1 MQTLEGS
8 DFFTASVS
16 EALENG
22 EADIAVH
29 SLKDMSYAHF
39 SGGNVFAVI
48 DRDDPRDI
56 ALIHPDAA
64 EKLRKGETLIAGTC
78 SPRREEM
85 ALDFLTKALPR
96 LHPDGV
102 KITVRPVRGNVE
114 TRLQKLDSGEY
125 DLTLL
130 ATAGLNRLLRSEKD
144 GPLIRSLLAGKR
156 KMLLPLIECVPAP
169 CQGAIVAEASP
180 RNPFAASVVRA
191 INDPL
196 LYATA
201 KAEKETAIHYGSG
214 CEQRFGVTTISA
226 ASGPYRYAA
235 GVDATGNAFSAWE
248 PLPAPVF
255 SGNLFSGT
263 DHMRDLFNTEWLSRT
278 LTVQEPVVF
287 AANYKMA
294 RDPQVLTLLQQKR
307 IFTSGTRT
315 WFELAKKGCWVEGCA
330 DGLGLVSFLPVLS
343 MPLFEISIAGLHIL
357 THQQAAQ
364 RWNKKGYKASAIY
377 KLNPANNP
385 VVYQGLEQASAVF
398 WSSYAQFELYGSV
411 CGADVVHLCPGGE
424 TATGLHA
431 AGINPVIFPT
441 IKAFEL
447 WRSSLIR

>member
-1 MQTLEGS
+1 
-8 DFFTASVS
+8 
-16 EALENG
+16 
-22 EADIAVH
+22 
-29 SLKDMSYAHF
+29 MSYAHF

-56 ALIHPDAA
+56 ALFNPDVRD
-64 EKLRKGETLIAGTC
+64 KIKNGETIVVGTC

-85 ALDFLTKALPR
+85 ALKFLTAALPQW
-96 LHPDGV
+96 HPAGIKLAV
-102 KITVRPVRGNVE
+102 KPIRGNVE
-114 TRLQKLDSGEY
+114 TRLQQLTNGKY
-125 DLTLL
+125 DATIL

-144 GPLIRSLLAGKR
+144 GPVIRSLLAGKR

-169 CQGAIVAEASP
+169 CQGAIVAEASA
-180 RNPFAASVVRA
+180 RNPLAASIVRA
-191 INDPL
+191 INDPV

-214 CEQRFGVTTISA
+214 CDQRFGVTTISSA
-226 ASGPYRYAA
+226 AGQYRYAA
-235 GVDATGNAFSAWE
+235 GLDAGGNGFSTWE

-255 SGNLFSGT
+255 SGKLFSGT
-263 DHMRDLFNTEWLSRT
+263 DYMRDLFNTEWLSRA

-294 RDPQVLTLLQQKR
+294 GDPQVLALLQQKR

-315 WFELAKKGCWVEGCA
+315 WFVLAKKGCWVEGCA
-330 DGLGLVSFLPVLS
+330 DGLGLDSFLPVLS
-343 MPLFEISIAGLHIL
+343 MPLFELGVADLHIL

-364 RWNKKGYKASAIY
+364 RWQQKRYQASALY
-377 KLNPANNP
+377 KLIPVDNPL
-385 VVYQGLEQASAVF
+385 VRQELEQASAVF
-398 WSSYAQFELYGSV
+398 WSSYAQYELFGSV
-411 CGADVVHLCPGGE
+411 CKRDVIHLCPGGE
-424 TATGLHA
+424 TAAALKA

-447 WRSSLIR
+447 WRSSVIR